1 MYKIEQYN
9 SFYKEKWN
17 EFVKNSKNGT
27 FLLERDYLEY
37 HMDRFPDTSFLFLD
51 KNEKIKAILP
61 GTVLNNAYYTHKG
74 LTYGGF
80 ILDRDSKVSDVIEY
94 FELLNIELRKR
105 GINEVIYKCI
115 PYIYNNYP
123 SEEDEYVLFNKLNAK
138 VQSISISSTIDLK
151 KDFKFNKSRKSSIS
165 KSKRYNL
172 SIEKDKNIEKFWSI
186 LTENLKEV
194 HNTKPVH
201 SLEEIL
207 YLKEKFFKN
216 IEIYTV
222 KKDAEV
228 IAGVVNY
235 IMKEVVHVQY
245 ISANG
250 LGKEISALDYLFDY
264 LIKEEY
270 KNKKYFDFGIS
281 TEENGKILNEGLI
294 FQKEGFG
301 ARAVNYKQYNYKLG
315 GDR

>member
-1 MYKIEQYN
+1 MCTIEQYN
-9 SFYKEKWN
+9 SSYKEKWN
-17 EFVKNSKNGT
+17 EFIQKSKNGT
-27 FLLERDYLEY
+27 FLLERNYLEY
-37 HMDRFPDTSFLFLD
+37 HSDRFPDTSFLIFD
-51 KNEKIKAILP
+51 DNKKIKAVLP
-61 GTVLNNAYYTHKG
+61 GTINKNTYYTHKG

-80 ILDRDSKVSDVIEY
+80 ILERDSKVNDVIEY
-94 FELLNIELRKR
+94 FELLNIELKKR
-105 GINEVIYKCI
+105 GIDEVIYKCI

-151 KDFKFNKSRKSSIS
+151 KDLKFNKLRKRNIS

-207 YLKEKFFKN
+207 YLKEKFSKN

-222 KKDAEV
+222 KKNDEV

-235 IMKEVVHVQY
+235 VMKEVVHVQY
-245 ISANG
+245 ISANV
-250 LGKEISALDYLFDY
+250 LGKEMSALDYLFDY
-264 LIKEEY
+264 LIKEEH
-270 KNKKYFDFGIS
+270 KDKKYFDFGTS
-281 TEENGKILNEGLI
+281 TEENGKVLNEGLV

-301 ARAVNYKQYNYKLG
+301 GRAVNYKQYKYKLE
-315 GDR
+315 DK

>member
-9 SFYKEKWN
+9 SSYKEKWN
-17 EFVKNSKNGT
+17 EFIKNSKNGT
-27 FLLERDYLEY
+27 FLLERDYVEY
-37 HMDRFPDTSFLFLD
+37 HMDRFPDASFLILD
-51 KNEKIKAILP
+51 KNEKIKAVLP
-61 GTVLNNAYYTHKG
+61 GTVLNNTYYTHRG

-94 FELLNIELRKR
+94 FELLNIELRKG
-105 GINEVIYKCI
+105 GIREVIYKCI

-138 VQSISISSTIDLK
+138 LQSISISSTIDLK
-151 KDFKFNKSRKSSIS
+151 KDLKFNKSRKCSIS

-207 YLKEKFFKN
+207 YLKENFSKN

-222 KKDAEV
+222 KKDDEV

-235 IMKEVVHVQY
+235 LMKEVVHVQY
-245 ISANG
+245 ISANI
-250 LGKEISALDYLFDY
+250 LGKEVSALDYLFDY

-270 KNKKYFDFGIS
+270 KDKKYFDFGTS
-281 TEENGKILNEGLI
+281 TEEDGKVLNEGLI

-301 ARAVNYKQYNYKLG
+301 GRAVNYKQYKYKLEG
-315 GDR
+315 K